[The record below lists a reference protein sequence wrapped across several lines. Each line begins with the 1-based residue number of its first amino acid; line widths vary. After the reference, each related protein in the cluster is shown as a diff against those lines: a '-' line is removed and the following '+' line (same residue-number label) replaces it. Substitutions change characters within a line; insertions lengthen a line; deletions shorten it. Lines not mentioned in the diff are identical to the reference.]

1 MLITISLNVGSEKL
15 HLTLLTLQASH
26 FADFPVSADSVLKSD
41 NSGERLEWEEGGGPI
56 LDGRDDM
63 GENGAGRLDGKVTV
77 LVLVSGL
84 FDQMGMGVEEDRGE
98 VAGDGAQWPQLI
110 FGMSSGAAGKG
121 GDQQQS
127 APVDFFGCWYQHPV
141 NTNKAR

>member
-1 MLITISLNVGSEKL
+1 
-15 HLTLLTLQASH
+15 
-26 FADFPVSADSVLKSD
+26 
-41 NSGERLEWEEGGGPI
+41 
-56 LDGRDDM
+56 M

-77 LVLVSGL
+77 LVLVK
-84 FDQMGMGVEEDRGE
+84 GVEEDRGE

-141 NTNKAR
+141 NTNKVQICPSSTLKQEPGGIETQAQAIYSQNTEGSHTKKLNRRHGCKAGA